1 VITKGERLGEA
12 IGAGSRGKYGDYWH
26 LVGSF
31 IASGVEK
38 VSRLQVDGGQR
49 GTPGHLLSEALKMV
63 Q

>member
-1 VITKGERLGEA
+1 M
-12 IGAGSRGKYGDYWH
+12 
-26 LVGSF
+26 GSF